1 LASTPHQARSAFTLG
16 RHPVAFA
23 AWIALAGC
31 ATVGSE
37 PTSGG
42 DDPLEPVNRFVF
54 DVNTKLDHAVIEP
67 IARTYRDFIPAF
79 ARDRIRSFVDN
90 LAEPRIFINDMLQGR
105 GDAAATTFGRFFLN
119 MTAGALGF
127 FDAATD
133 AGLRR
138 QSGDFGQ
145 TLYVWGID
153 DGPFLMLL
161 FFGPSNVRDAV
172 GLGVDL
178 VTPSPTALFNGRDP
192 WTVDIGVEIAGGI
205 DLRARNLE
213 TIEEMRR
220 SALDPYTHFRSI
232 FRQYRQ
238 AVLREARGEKS
249 VPEELVDPEAQP

>member
-1 LASTPHQARSAFTLG
+1 LTSSHHHARNAGTLC
-16 RHPVAFA
+16 RHRVAFA

-31 ATVGSE
+31 ATVGSA

-67 IARTYRDFIPAF
+67 LARTYRDVIPAF
-79 ARDRIRSFVDN
+79 VRDRIRSFVDN

-145 TLYVWGID
+145 TLYAWGID

-178 VTPSPTALFNGRDP
+178 VTPSPTASTPIFKRAASG
-192 WTVDIGVEIAGGI
+192 AGS
-205 DLRARNLE
+205 RR
-213 TIEEMRR
+213 TISKGAVNSMSR
-220 SALDPYTHFRSI
+220 STRPSRYTTS
-232 FRQYRQ
+232 
-238 AVLREARGEKS
+238 S
-249 VPEELVDPEAQP
+249 C

>member
-1 LASTPHQARSAFTLG
+1 MRLG
-16 RHPVAFA
+16 SPLRRHLVAFA
-23 AWIALAGC
+23 AWVALAGC
-31 ATVGSE
+31 ATVGSA
-37 PTSGG
+37 PGSGT

-54 DVNTKLDHAVIEP
+54 DVNTKLDRTIIEP
-67 IARTYRDFIPAF
+67 VARTYRDIVPAF

-90 LAEPRIFINDMLQGR
+90 LSEPRIFVNDMLQGR
-105 GDAAATTFGRFFLN
+105 GDAAATTFARFFLN

-127 FDAATD
+127 FDAASD

-138 QSGDFGQ
+138 QTGDFGQ
-145 TLYVWGID
+145 TLYAWGVD

-161 FFGPSNVRDAV
+161 FFGPSNVRDAF

-178 VTPSPTALFNGRDP
+178 ATPSPTALFHGHDA
-192 WTVDIGVEIAGGI
+192 WTIDVGVDITGGI

-232 FRQYRQ
+232 FRQYRRAQ
-238 AVLREARGEKS
+238 LREARGEKS
-249 VPEELVDPEAQP
+249 VPEELTDPEAKP